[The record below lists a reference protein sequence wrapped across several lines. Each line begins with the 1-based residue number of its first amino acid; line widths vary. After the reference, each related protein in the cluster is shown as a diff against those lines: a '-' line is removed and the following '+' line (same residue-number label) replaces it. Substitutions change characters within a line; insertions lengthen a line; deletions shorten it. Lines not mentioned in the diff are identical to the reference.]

1 MQSNTI
7 RLKKVRFEM
16 TFETDAIL
24 AGFTA
29 VGVVLGLIGGGKV
42 LMQLAGSAWKW
53 IGGMVR

>member
-1 MQSNTI
+1 
-7 RLKKVRFEM
+7 M

-24 AGFTA
+24 AGLTA

-53 IGGMVR
+53 IGSMVR